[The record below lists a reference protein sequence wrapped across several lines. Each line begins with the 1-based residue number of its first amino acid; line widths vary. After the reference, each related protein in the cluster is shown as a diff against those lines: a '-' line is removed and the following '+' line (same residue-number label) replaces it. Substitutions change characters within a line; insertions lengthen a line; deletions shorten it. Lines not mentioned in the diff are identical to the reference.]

1 MGGGGSRCNREET
14 TVSRERRE
22 VREGECWMVGRRRG
36 GGWRWAVRGIGLMK
50 GELESHYS
58 ELILLN
64 EEKMKLIQ
72 CMCEWMVTL
81 RTHIDSVRKM

>member
-1 MGGGGSRCNREET
+1 
-14 TVSRERRE
+14 
-22 VREGECWMVGRRRG
+22 
-36 GGWRWAVRGIGLMK
+36 MK

>member
-1 MGGGGSRCNREET
+1 MEVKSKPLNSFTTNRLASHRVGCGQGGGK
-14 TVSRERRE
+14 
-22 VREGECWMVGRRRG
+22 
-36 GGWRWAVRGIGLMK
+36 GLMK

-64 EEKMKLIQ
+64 MEEMKLIQ